1 MDRRFDTSRNFL
13 ATDKV
18 PETIFGIPVV
28 SRKEDYTEEDLAFF
42 REHPEA
48 GGYYDLEGDEPESQ
62 ADEMGGDSSEHLK
75 RNGNLSPLGR
85 KRYLFR
91 DRNGKVE
98 AYGTQDSVVMLDSD
112 RGEYVAIPTIV
123 DGRAPMSDKDA
134 FAHYKKTGEFFHRS
148 KDAGEAKR
156 AAHEAHLES
165 ADEGRAWWNN
175 YIADHIDDGTLG
187 PDLMKMRDDPGF
199 MKWARGEDPD
209 SEMKRVRQ
217 DAKGGNADEMGGDAM
232 VSKVNRAIAKVVPF
246 LKEEGHEGFRPAAY
260 QDSVGKWTVG
270 YGQTEIMDP
279 KTGRIR
285 PVAKGDTI
293 SEKDASAF
301 VEQRV
306 RANAA
311 ALHREH
317 PGWSENLSD
326 GALAALYDV
335 AYNMGT
341 GALSAKR
348 SPNLNSELDSAD
360 MDHDSIVWRELPS
373 YSKAGGK
380 TLPGLLKRRN
390 DAIARW
396 RK

>member
-1 MDRRFDTSRNFL
+1 MDGRFDTSRNFL

-28 SRKEDYTEEDLAFF
+28 SKREDYTEEDLAFF

-48 GGYYDLEGDEPESQ
+48 GGYYDLEGGEPESQ
-62 ADEMGGDSSEHLK
+62 ADENGGDSSEHLK

-91 DRNGKVE
+91 DRDGKVE
-98 AYGTQDSVVMLDSD
+98 AYGTQDSVVTLDTE

-123 DGRAPMSDKDA
+123 DGGAPMSVEDA

-148 KDAGEAKR
+148 KDAGEARR

-217 DAKGGNADEMGGDAM
+217 DTRGGQMAAKGGETTDKYVAGEPRGAYPGSLNNPGNVEKRKYRRPGEVDSPHMRWAKFATPQDGLREMA
-232 VSKVNRAIAKVVPF
+232 
-246 LKEEGHEGFRPAAY
+246 
-260 QDSVGKWTVG
+260 
-270 YGQTEIMDP
+270 
-279 KTGRIR
+279 
-285 PVAKGDTI
+285 
-293 SEKDASAF
+293 
-301 VEQRV
+301 
-306 RANAA
+306 
-311 ALHREH
+311 
-317 PGWSENLSD
+317 
-326 GALAALYDV
+326 
-335 AYNMGT
+335 
-341 GALSAKR
+341 
-348 SPNLNSELDSAD
+348 
-360 MDHDSIVWRELPS
+360 
-373 YSKAGGK
+373 
-380 TLPGLLKRRN
+380 
-390 DAIARW
+390 DAIRQIADVKLAET
-396 RK
+396 RKDFTIRNFAEVYAPRKNKRGGTENDTDKYIRDISSSSGLDADTPLSRDVDNMAKLLRSVVRFESGYPHSQWFTDDEYRDAAGKLMKTSGR

>member
-1 MDRRFDTSRNFL
+1 MDGRFDTSRNFL
-13 ATDKV
+13 ATDEV
-18 PETIFGIPVV
+18 PKTIFGIPVV

-48 GGYYDLEGDEPESQ
+48 GGYYDLEGGEPESQ
-62 ADEMGGDSSEHLK
+62 ADEK
-75 RNGNLSPLGR
+75 
-85 KRYLFR
+85 
-91 DRNGKVE
+91 
-98 AYGTQDSVVMLDSD
+98 
-112 RGEYVAIPTIV
+112 
-123 DGRAPMSDKDA
+123 
-134 FAHYKKTGEFFHRS
+134 
-148 KDAGEAKR
+148 
-156 AAHEAHLES
+156 
-165 ADEGRAWWNN
+165 
-175 YIADHIDDGTLG
+175 
-187 PDLMKMRDDPGF
+187 
-199 MKWARGEDPD
+199 
-209 SEMKRVRQ
+209 
-217 DAKGGNADEMGGDAM
+217 GGDAV
-232 VSKVNRAIAKVVPF
+232 VSKVNRAIAKVIPF

-270 YGQTEIMDP
+270 YGQTEIRDP
-279 KTGRIR
+279 KTGRDR